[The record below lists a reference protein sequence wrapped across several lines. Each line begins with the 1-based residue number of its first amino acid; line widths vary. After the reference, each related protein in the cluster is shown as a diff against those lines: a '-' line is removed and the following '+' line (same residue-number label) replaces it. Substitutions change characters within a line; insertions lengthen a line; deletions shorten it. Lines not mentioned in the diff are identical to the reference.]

1 MATKITMKA
10 VVTMIDEY
18 GTVKDTRDQSEKR
31 MKELAEGGTTN
42 VPVGLKDIIP
52 VGQTIGATLY
62 QGALSESSKRI
73 VNNEKAMAKLTKAQL
88 LKCMTI
94 SVTALGEF
102 MGKEQIDELVD
113 EFAVTP
119 VLRVTK
125 LKGGR

>member
-1 MATKITMKA
+1 MTKKEMSA
-10 VVTMIDEY
+10 VVAMIDEY
-18 GTVKDTRDQSEKR
+18 GACKTIKEKNEKR

-52 VGQTIGATLY
+52 VGQTIGGIQFQA
-62 QGALSESSKRI
+62 ALSESSKRI
-73 VNNEKAMAKLTKAQL
+73 VNVDKAYAMLSKNQL
-88 LKCMTI
+88 LKSMTI

-119 VLRVTK
+119 VLRVTP

>member
-1 MATKITMKA
+1 MAKVTMKA
-10 VVTMIDEY
+10 VVVMIDEY
-18 GTVKDTRDQSEKR
+18 GTTKDTRDKAEKR
-31 MKELAEGGTTN
+31 MKELAEGGTAA
-42 VPVGLKDIIP
+42 VPIGLKDIIP
-52 VGQTIGATLY
+52 VGQTIGATEY
-62 QGALSESSKRI
+62 QGSLSESSKRI
-73 VNNEKAMAKLTKAQL
+73 VNNEKAMAKLTKEQL

-94 SVTALGEF
+94 SVTALEKI